1 VVILNRGNRAKA
13 VFGLFFLVLVV
24 LGLIL
29 RDEPYWLGVMIV
41 CLFSSILAMSWLLI
55 LITGHISIA
64 HAAFMGIGG
73 ISSALLVMEAGLSF
87 WLALPVAGL
96 ITAVIAL
103 VLGIPILRVRGIYFL
118 VITLAFGEVVRVI
131 ILKWKFLG
139 GYVGLIGIPSP
150 NPIGFID
157 FTSRVHYY
165 YLILFLVAVTILVMY
180 RINTSRIGRIF
191 RSIGED
197 EALAESIGVNIL
209 KYKLLAFA
217 IGCFFAGLTG
227 SFVVHYLHYSSADMY
242 GVWQSLTIQIHAVVG
257 GMGFIIGGPI
267 VGAFSLTFFP
277 ELLDIQWDISKS
289 EPLIYAVLL
298 ILVIFFLRGG
308 LMTLPQRIS
317 TVVAKFR
324 RSDRKGINHGTT

>member
-1 VVILNRGNRAKA
+1 MVILIKSNRAKA
-13 VFGLFFLVLVV
+13 AFGLFFLILVA

-29 RDEPYWLGVMIV
+29 RNEPYWMGVVIV
-41 CLFSSILAMSWLLI
+41 CLFSTILAISWLLI
-55 LITGHISIA
+55 LITGHISVA

-87 WLALPVAGL
+87 WLALPLAGL
-96 ITAVIAL
+96 ITASIAVL
-103 VLGIPILRVRGIYFL
+103 LGIPILRVRGIYFL
-118 VITLAFGEVVRVI
+118 VITLAFGEVVRII

-139 GYVGLIGIPSP
+139 GYVGLIGIPAP
-150 NPIGFID
+150 NPIGSID

-165 YLILFLVAVTILVMY
+165 YLILFLVAITILVMY
-180 RINTSRIGRIF
+180 RIYSSRIGRTF
-191 RSIGED
+191 RSIGEN
-197 EALAESIGVNIL
+197 EALAESLGIDVL

-217 IGCFFAGLTG
+217 IGCFFAGITG

-242 GVWQSLTIQIHAVVG
+242 GVWQSLMTQIHAVVG

-277 ELLDIQWDISKS
+277 ELLDIRWDISKS
-289 EPLIYAVLL
+289 EPLIYAVFL

-308 LMTLPQRIS
+308 LMTLPQRLS
-317 TVVAKFR
+317 AVVTRFR
-324 RSDRKGINHGTT
+324 RRGIKG